1 MERKPDWLPGFPVQ
15 IYCNSEIVRCEK
27 THQTLYCAI
36 CYHSQ
41 DSRIAEKIQHGSNN
55 KSARFTDV
63 ELMPAYLWGAQQG
76 LLTRNP
82 TKNLWYHGVK
92 LHIFVQLR
100 PHRLPIPCAVQI
112 SKRPVGRKAD
122 RSGLRAGHGRTPLC
136 RPRLYRRGVESTSAK
151 RVKHHA
157 HYAA

>member
-1 MERKPDWLPGFPVQ
+1 MMRINNRNRKKMKKGAK
-15 IYCNSEIVRCEK
+15 SEIVRCEK

-41 DSRIAEKIQHGSNN
+41 DSRIAEKMQHGSNN
-55 KSARFTDV
+55 KSAQFTDV